1 MVNYGI
7 SNTIERYHS
16 LSLRQQYALQTWI
29 PICFHN
35 AYSPICCLDMIKTN
49 ADSLSLIPLEITFD
63 RTSVTSWINT
73 NNYLKII
80 VCKVV
85 TTLVRG
91 ETKFTPCLLVIS
103 DHRHHWFR
111 QRLVISSW
119 FSADSCPKC
128 DLRCHLTSAAI
139 FVQVVLMSWSF
150 QFQSHISHWDKKKWP
165 PFCRWHFQIKI

>member
-1 MVNYGI
+1 MLVNGATEIQMCIFRQQWVNSTWLSEAYITGLVVNYGI

-29 PICFHN
+29 LICFHN

-73 NNYLKII
+73 NNSLKII

-85 TTLVRG
+85 TTLVQG
-91 ETKFTPCLLVIS
+91 ETKFTPCLLLIS

-111 QRLVISSW
+111 QRLVISS
-119 FSADSCPKC
+119 
-128 DLRCHLTSAAI
+128 
-139 FVQVVLMSWSF
+139 
-150 QFQSHISHWDKKKWP
+150 
-165 PFCRWHFQIKI
+165 